1 MDRPP
6 AGLGTF
12 VVAGICLLLAVP
24 LAVKARAEAVEVA
37 DLGERG
43 LHADATVISVEDR
56 SRLVPPLSAVVEGS
70 KVTVSFTDARGRPV
84 RAAYRTE
91 YASEPVRAGG
101 TVPVVYDPDDPTRL
115 RREERYPYAV
125 AVIDGLLAVA
135 ALGICAGCARAAVRR
150 RRRPAPTSADA
161 R

>member
-1 MDRPP
+1 M
-6 AGLGTF
+6 L

-24 LAVKARAEAVEVA
+24 LAVKALAEAVEVA

-70 KVTVSFTDARGRPV
+70 KVAVSFTDAHGRPV
-84 RAAYRTE
+84 HAAYLAV
-91 YASEPVRAGG
+91 YASEPVQAGG
-101 TVPVVYDPDDPTRL
+101 AVPVVYDPDNPTRL
-115 RREERYPYAV
+115 GV
-125 AVIDGLLAVA
+125 
-135 ALGICAGCARAAVRR
+135 CAGSLRAAVRR
-150 RRRPAPTSADA
+150 RRRPAAAPADG